1 MCELCDSAYDDYYT
15 DEERQQLLARI
26 IEVERVLRA
35 NAIEFE
41 ELFDTLEEAN
51 TCDDYELDAHMA
63 DLTEQQEDYNDINL
77 GC

>member
-41 ELFDTLEEAN
+41 ELFDDAN
-51 TCDDYELDAHMA
+51 ECDDYELDAHMA
-63 DLTEQQEDYNDINL
+63 DLTEQQEAYNDINL
-77 GC
+77 GL